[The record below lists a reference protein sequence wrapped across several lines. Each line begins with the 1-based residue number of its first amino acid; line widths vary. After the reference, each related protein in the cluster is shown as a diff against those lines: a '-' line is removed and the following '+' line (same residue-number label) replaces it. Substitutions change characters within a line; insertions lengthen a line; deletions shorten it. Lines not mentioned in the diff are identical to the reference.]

1 MTRKLLTLSL
11 SFLLFFFVTPVNAI
25 ESTTA
30 TTGSARPTA
39 PATSASKLKEQMRLL
54 QDQKKATASQAKEE
68 IRTAIQ
74 TKRAEFKERLQT
86 IKDLKRKTVIERM
99 DVKLAEVNKNQTA
112 KFTEVISKLQ
122 AIVDKIKQLTT
133 NANVLADISV
143 AQAAIDSAKTAV
155 ETQAAKTYTMTIVDD
170 TTLKANAGT
179 TVSELRQDLTAVHK
193 LVVDAKQAVQRLS
206 TDKKAIRKEATSSA
220 NL

>member
-1 MTRKLLTLSL
+1 MTQKLLILSL
-11 SFLLFFFVTPVNAI
+11 SFLVLFFVSPVKAI

-54 QDQKKATASQAKEE
+54 QDQKKAAVSQSREE

-74 TKRAEFKERLQT
+74 AKRTEFKERLQT
-86 IKDLKRKTVIERM
+86 IKDLKRKSVIERI
-99 DVKLAEVNKNQTA
+99 DAKLAEVNKNQTA
-112 KFTEVISKLQ
+112 KFIEVISKLQ

-133 NANVLADISV
+133 NANVLTDISV
-143 AQAAIDSAKTAV
+143 AQAAIDSAITAV
-155 ETQAAKTYTMTIVDD
+155 EAQAAKTYTMTIADD

-179 TVSELRQDLTAVHK
+179 TVSGLRQDLTAVHK
-193 LVVDAKQAVQRLS
+193 LVVDAKQAVQKLN
-206 TDKKAIRKEATSSA
+206 TDKKAIRKEATGSA